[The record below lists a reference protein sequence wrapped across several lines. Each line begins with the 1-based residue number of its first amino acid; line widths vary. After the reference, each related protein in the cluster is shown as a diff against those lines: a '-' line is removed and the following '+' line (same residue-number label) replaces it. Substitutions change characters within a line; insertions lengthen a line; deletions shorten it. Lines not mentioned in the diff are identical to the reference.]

1 MTLNNRLDGIKRV
14 KPRDTFEMKLTQNYY
29 LLTPFFSKFKTKKT
43 KTKQFT
49 LRLVVFDTM
58 GLGFGTMYIFE
69 KGIRSENCLGGQHAA
84 IMYEGQLVLL
94 FQAYPKILIIYIV
107 SVKQNH
113 GTVVSASD
121 S

>member
-1 MTLNNRLDGIKRV
+1 
-14 KPRDTFEMKLTQNYY
+14 
-29 LLTPFFSKFKTKKT
+29 
-43 KTKQFT
+43 
-49 LRLVVFDTM
+49 M

-94 FQAYPKILIIYIV
+94 FQAYPKILIIYNV

-113 GTVVSASD
+113 GTVVSASN